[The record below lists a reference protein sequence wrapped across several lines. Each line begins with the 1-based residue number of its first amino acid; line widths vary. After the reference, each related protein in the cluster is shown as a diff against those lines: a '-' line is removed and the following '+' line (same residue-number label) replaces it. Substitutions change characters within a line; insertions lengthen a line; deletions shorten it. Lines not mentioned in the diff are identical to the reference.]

1 MCGTPDVTLQLVSEI
16 VLHNKI
22 TIHQTVIVTSEGKL
36 YELSLLQRIPE
47 DRVPKYRGTTS
58 LKSVMPIT
66 EKTSIMITSSR
77 TMLVMSDDGNNK
89 QSNTSNRHIYIKS
102 KSLFLFFFLSF
113 TCFYF
118 SIPISLNYIFAFFH
132 ISCFVCSSFLPSFP
146 FLSVSHASSFLPP
159 FLLHLSFHSAFRYL
173 SILPLFLSFFH
184 APSLPILLSSLS
196 LAKHVH

>member
-132 ISCFVCSSFLPSFP
+132 ISCFVCSSFLPS
-146 FLSVSHASSFLPP
+146 
-159 FLLHLSFHSAFRYL
+159 
-173 SILPLFLSFFH
+173 
-184 APSLPILLSSLS
+184 LSSLS
-196 LAKHVH
+196 PMLPLSFLLFYFIFPSIQHSDIFQSFLSSFLSFMLPPFQSFFPHFL